1 MWGYIPYIYLLFS
14 KMNRIS
20 YWSGDVGDY
29 SPYMPPYH
37 EPHLAEPPGMN
48 EDPKAGCFAMIIGII
63 LAILLLWL
71 LPSCSSSR
79 KALTATSKSVTKTNA
94 IFSRIDTTEAW
105 QRTANENQRV
115 TAVIDYAHDTVI
127 VKSTTIVREADSMEL
142 ARYGIVLD
150 SLQKAY
156 LILQKDM
163 TERISV
169 SQKSLIDSL
178 SMLRDS
184 LSSLRSRDY
193 SLLALTKSCV
203 EESATEETTRN
214 LSPPLWFFLLLV
226 IISIIFFILYRY
238 F

>member
-1 MWGYIPYIYLLFS
+1 
-14 KMNRIS
+14 MNRIS
-20 YWSGDVGDY
+20 MWSGDIGDY
-29 SPYMPPYH
+29 RPFVPPYYDR
-37 EPHLAEPPGMN
+37 PMAEPPGMN
-48 EDPKAGCFAMIIGII
+48 EDPKAGCFATIIGIV

-79 KALTATSKSVTKTNA
+79 KALTATSKSVTNSNA
-94 IFSRIDTTEAW
+94 IYFRADTTEAW

-115 TAVIDYAHDTVI
+115 TAVIDYAHDSVI
-127 VKSTTIVREADSMEL
+127 VQSTTIVREADSMEL

-156 LILQKDM
+156 LILKKDM

-184 LSSLRSRDY
+184 LSALSSRDY

-214 LSPPLWFFLLLV
+214 LSPPLFFFLLLV

>member
-1 MWGYIPYIYLLFS
+1 
-14 KMNRIS
+14 MNRIS
-20 YWSGDVGDY
+20 NWSGDVGDY
-29 SPYMPPYH
+29 RPFAPPYYDR
-37 EPHLAEPPGMN
+37 PMAEPPGMN
-48 EDPKAGCFAMIIGII
+48 EDPKAGFFAMIIGII

-79 KALTATSKSVTKTNA
+79 KALTATSKSVTTTNA
-94 IFSRIDTTEAW
+94 IFSRIDSTEAW

-127 VKSTTIVREADSMEL
+127 VNTTTIVREADSMEL

-150 SLQKAY
+150 SLHKAY
-156 LILQKDM
+156 LIQQKELR
-163 TERISV
+163 ERISV

-184 LSSLRSRDY
+184 LSSLSSRDY

-203 EESATEETTRN
+203 EESATEETTEEK
-214 LSPPLWFFLLLV
+214 SPPKWPLVVGIVLVVILLA
-226 IISIIFFILYRY
+226 IHYKYR
-238 F
+238 

>member
-1 MWGYIPYIYLLFS
+1 
-14 KMNRIS
+14 MNRIS
-20 YWSGDVGDY
+20 NWSGDVGGY

-115 TAVIDYAHDTVI
+115 TAVKDYAHDTVI
-127 VKSTTIVREADSMEL
+127 VNTTTIVREVDSMEL

-150 SLQKAY
+150 SLHKAY
-156 LILQKDM
+156 LIKQKELR
-163 TERISV
+163 ERISV
-169 SQKSLIDSL
+169 SQKSLIDTL
-178 SMLRDS
+178 LMLRDS
-184 LSSLRSRDY
+184 LSALRSRDY
-193 SLLALTKSCV
+193 SLLELDKSSV

>member
-1 MWGYIPYIYLLFS
+1 
-14 KMNRIS
+14 MNRIS
-20 YWSGDVGDY
+20 MWSGDIGDY
-29 SPYMPPYH
+29 RPFVPPYYDRQM
-37 EPHLAEPPGMN
+37 AEPPGMN

-94 IFSRIDTTEAW
+94 IFSRIDSTEAW

-127 VKSTTIVREADSMEL
+127 VNTTTIVREADSMEL

-150 SLQKAY
+150 SLHKAY
-156 LILQKDM
+156 LIQQKELR
-163 TERISV
+163 ERISV

-203 EESATEETTRN
+203 EESATEETTEEK
-214 LSPPLWFFLLLV
+214 SPPKWPLAVGLILV
-226 IISIIFFILYRY
+226 VILCVYLYRLK
-238 F
+238 

>member
-1 MWGYIPYIYLLFS
+1 
-14 KMNRIS
+14 MNRIS
-20 YWSGDVGDY
+20 MWSGDIGDY
-29 SPYMPPYH
+29 RPFAPPYYDR
-37 EPHLAEPPGMN
+37 PMAEPPGMN
-48 EDPKAGCFAMIIGII
+48 EDPKAGCFATIIGIV

-79 KALTATSKSVTKTNA
+79 KALTATSKSVTTTNA

-105 QRTANENQRV
+105 QRTAKENQRV
-115 TAVIDYAHDTVI
+115 TAVKDYAHDTVI
-127 VKSTTIVREADSMEL
+127 VNTTTIVREADSMEL

-156 LILQKDM
+156 LIQQKELR
-163 TERISV
+163 ERISV

-193 SLLALTKSCV
+193 SLLDLSKSSV
-203 EESATEETTRN
+203 EESATEETTKEK
-214 LSPPLWFFLLLV
+214 SPPIWPLAVGLLLV
-226 IISIIFFILYRY
+226 VILLAIHFKYK
-238 F
+238 

>member
-1 MWGYIPYIYLLFS
+1 
-14 KMNRIS
+14 MNRIS
-20 YWSGDVGDY
+20 NWSGDVGGY
-29 SPYMPPYH
+29 SPYMPPYY

-79 KALTATSKSVTKTNA
+79 KALTATSKSVTTTNA

-115 TAVIDYAHDTVI
+115 TAVKDYAHDTVI
-127 VKSTTIVREADSMEL
+127 VNTTTIVREADSMEL

-150 SLQKAY
+150 SLHKAY
-156 LILQKDM
+156 LIQQKELR
-163 TERISV
+163 ERISV

-184 LSSLRSRDY
+184 LSSLSSRDHF
-193 SLLALTKSCV
+193 LLDLAKSSV
-203 EESATEETTRN
+203 EESATEETTKEK
-214 LSPPLWFFLLLV
+214 SPPIWPLAVGLLLV
-226 IISIIFFILYRY
+226 VVLLAIHFKYK
-238 F
+238 

>member
-1 MWGYIPYIYLLFS
+1 
-14 KMNRIS
+14 MNRIS
-20 YWSGDVGDY
+20 MWSGDIGDY
-29 SPYMPPYH
+29 RPFVPPYYDRQM
-37 EPHLAEPPGMN
+37 AEPPGMN

-79 KALTATSKSVTKTNA
+79 KALTATSKSVTTTNA

-127 VKSTTIVREADSMEL
+127 VNTTTIVREADSMEL

-150 SLQKAY
+150 SLHKAY
-156 LILQKDM
+156 LIQQKELR
-163 TERISV
+163 ERISV

-193 SLLALTKSCV
+193 SLLDLAKSSV
-203 EESATEETTRN
+203 EESASEETTKEK
-214 LSPPLWFFLLLV
+214 SPPIWPLAVGLLLV
-226 IISIIFFILYRY
+226 VILLAIHFKYK
-238 F
+238 

>member
-1 MWGYIPYIYLLFS
+1 
-14 KMNRIS
+14 MNRIS
-20 YWSGDVGDY
+20 NWSGDVGGY
-29 SPYMPPYH
+29 SPYMPPYY

-79 KALTATSKSVTKTNA
+79 KAFTATSKSVTTTNA

-115 TAVIDYAHDTVI
+115 TAVKDYAHDTVI
-127 VKSTTIVREADSMEL
+127 VNTTTIVREADSMEL

-156 LILQKDM
+156 LIQQKELR
-163 TERISV
+163 ERISV

-184 LSSLRSRDY
+184 LSSLSSRDHF
-193 SLLALTKSCV
+193 LLDLAKSSV
-203 EESATEETTRN
+203 EESATEETTKEK
-214 LSPPLWFFLLLV
+214 SPPIWPLAVGLLLV
-226 IISIIFFILYRY
+226 VVLLAIHFKYK
-238 F
+238 

>member
-1 MWGYIPYIYLLFS
+1 
-14 KMNRIS
+14 MNRIS
-20 YWSGDVGDY
+20 NWVGDVGGY

-48 EDPKAGCFAMIIGII
+48 EDPKVGCFAMIIGII

-79 KALTATSKSVTKTNA
+79 KALTATSKSVTTTNA
-94 IFSRIDTTEAW
+94 INSRIDTTEAW

-115 TAVIDYAHDTVI
+115 TAVKDYAHDTVI
-127 VKSTTIVREADSMEL
+127 VQSTTIVREADSMEL
-142 ARYGIVLD
+142 ARYGIALD
-150 SLQKAY
+150 RLHKAY
-156 LILQKDM
+156 LIQQKELR
-163 TERISV
+163 ERISV

-184 LSSLRSRDY
+184 LSSLSSRDY

-203 EESATEETTRN
+203 EESATEETTEEK
-214 LSPPLWFFLLLV
+214 SPPKWPLAVGLILVVILLV
-226 IISIIFFILYRY
+226 IHYKHR
-238 F
+238 

>member
-1 MWGYIPYIYLLFS
+1 
-14 KMNRIS
+14 MNRIS
-20 YWSGDVGDY
+20 MWSGDIGDY
-29 SPYMPPYH
+29 RPFVPPYYDR
-37 EPHLAEPPGMN
+37 PMAEPPGMN

-79 KALTATSKSVTKTNA
+79 KTLTATSNSVTKTNA
-94 IFSRIDTTEAW
+94 ISSRTDTTEAW

-184 LSSLRSRDY
+184 LSSLRSRNY
-193 SLLALTKSCV
+193 SLLDLSKSSV
-203 EESATEETTRN
+203 EESATKETTEKK
-214 LSPPLWFFLLLV
+214 SPPVWPLVVGVLLV
-226 IISIIFFILYRY
+226 VILLAIPFKYK
-238 F
+238 

>member
-1 MWGYIPYIYLLFS
+1 
-14 KMNRIS
+14 MNRIS
-20 YWSGDVGDY
+20 NWSGDIGDY
-29 SPYMPPYH
+29 RPFVPPY
-37 EPHLAEPPGMN
+37 PDTPMAEPPGMN
-48 EDPKAGCFAMIIGII
+48 EDPKAGCFAMIIGIV

-79 KALTATSKSVTKTNA
+79 KTLTATSKSVTKTNA
-94 IFSRIDTTEAW
+94 ISSRIDTTEAW
-105 QRTANENQRV
+105 QRTANESQRV

-193 SLLALTKSCV
+193 SLIDLEKSSV
-203 EESATEETTRN
+203 EESATEETKEEE
-214 LSPPLWFFLLLV
+214 SPPIWPLVVGVLLV
-226 IISIIFFILYRY
+226 VILLAIHFKYK
-238 F
+238 

>member
-1 MWGYIPYIYLLFS
+1 
-14 KMNRIS
+14 MNRIS
-20 YWSGDVGDY
+20 MWSGDIGDY
-29 SPYMPPYH
+29 RPFAPPFYDR
-37 EPHLAEPPGMN
+37 PMAEPPGMN

-94 IFSRIDTTEAW
+94 IFSRSDTTEAW

-127 VKSTTIVREADSMEL
+127 VNTTTIVREADSMEL
-142 ARYGIVLD
+142 ARYGIALNR
-150 SLQKAY
+150 LQKAY
-156 LILQKDM
+156 LIQQKELR
-163 TERISV
+163 ERISV

-193 SLLALTKSCV
+193 SLLDLAKSSV
-203 EESATEETTRN
+203 EESATEETTKEK
-214 LSPPLWFFLLLV
+214 SPPIWPLAVGLLLV
-226 IISIIFFILYRY
+226 VVLLAIHFKYK
-238 F
+238 

>member
-1 MWGYIPYIYLLFS
+1 
-14 KMNRIS
+14 MNRIS
-20 YWSGDVGDY
+20 LWSGDIGDY
-29 SPYMPPYH
+29 RPFAPPFYDH
-37 EPHLAEPPGMN
+37 PMAEPPGMN

-79 KALTATSKSVTKTNA
+79 KALTATSKSVTNSNA
-94 IFSRIDTTEAW
+94 IYFRTDTTEAW
-105 QRTANENQRV
+105 QRTANESQRV

-127 VKSTTIVREADSMEL
+127 VNTTTIVREVDSMEL

-150 SLQKAY
+150 SLHKAY
-156 LILQKDM
+156 LIQQKELR
-163 TERISV
+163 ERISV

-184 LSSLRSRDY
+184 LSSLSSRDY

-203 EESATEETTRN
+203 EESATEETTEEK
-214 LSPPLWFFLLLV
+214 SPPKWPLVVGIVLVVILLA
-226 IISIIFFILYRY
+226 IHYKYR
-238 F
+238 

>member
-1 MWGYIPYIYLLFS
+1 
-14 KMNRIS
+14 
-20 YWSGDVGDY
+20 
-29 SPYMPPYH
+29 MPPYY

-48 EDPKAGCFAMIIGII
+48 EDPNAGCFAMIIRII

-79 KALTATSKSVTKTNA
+79 KALTATSKSVTNSNA
-94 IFSRIDTTEAW
+94 IYFRTDTTEAW
-105 QRTANENQRV
+105 QRTANESQRV

-127 VKSTTIVREADSMEL
+127 VNTTTIVREADSMEL

-156 LILQKDM
+156 LIQQKELR
-163 TERISV
+163 ERISV

-184 LSSLRSRDY
+184 LSSLSSRDHF
-193 SLLALTKSCV
+193 LLDLAKSSV
-203 EESATEETTRN
+203 EESATEETTKEK
-214 LSPPLWFFLLLV
+214 SPPIWPLAVGLLLV
-226 IISIIFFILYRY
+226 VILLAINFKYK
-238 F
+238 

>member
-1 MWGYIPYIYLLFS
+1 
-14 KMNRIS
+14 MNRIS
-20 YWSGDVGDY
+20 MWSGDVGDY
-29 SPYMPPYH
+29 RPFAPPYYDR
-37 EPHLAEPPGMN
+37 PMAEPPGMN

-79 KALTATSKSVTKTNA
+79 KALTATSKSVTTTNA

-115 TAVIDYAHDTVI
+115 TAVKDYAHDTVI
-127 VKSTTIVREADSMEL
+127 VNTTTIVREADSMEL

-156 LILQKDM
+156 LIQQKELR
-163 TERISV
+163 ERISV

-203 EESATEETTRN
+203 EESATEETTEEK
-214 LSPPLWFFLLLV
+214 SPPKWPLVVGIVLVVILLA
-226 IISIIFFILYRY
+226 IHYKYR
-238 F
+238 

>member
-1 MWGYIPYIYLLFS
+1 
-14 KMNRIS
+14 MNRIS
-20 YWSGDVGDY
+20 LWSGDIGDY
-29 SPYMPPYH
+29 RPFAPPYYDR
-37 EPHLAEPPGMN
+37 PMAEPPGMN

-79 KALTATSKSVTKTNA
+79 KALTATSKSVTTTNA
-94 IFSRIDTTEAW
+94 IFSRIDSTEAW

-115 TAVIDYAHDTVI
+115 TAVKDYAHDTVI
-127 VKSTTIVREADSMEL
+127 VNTTTIVREADSMEL

-156 LILQKDM
+156 LIQQKELR
-163 TERISV
+163 ERISV
-169 SQKSLIDSL
+169 SQKSLIDTL
-178 SMLRDS
+178 LMLRDS

-203 EESATEETTRN
+203 EESATEETTKEK
-214 LSPPLWFFLLLV
+214 SPPIWPLAVGLLLV
-226 IISIIFFILYRY
+226 VILLVIHYKHR
-238 F
+238 

>member
-1 MWGYIPYIYLLFS
+1 
-14 KMNRIS
+14 MNRIS
-20 YWSGDVGDY
+20 NWSGDVGGY
-29 SPYMPPYH
+29 SPYMPPYY

-79 KALTATSKSVTKTNA
+79 KALTATSKSVTTTNA

-115 TAVIDYAHDTVI
+115 TAVKDYAHDTVI
-127 VKSTTIVREADSMEL
+127 VNTTTIVREADSMEL

-156 LILQKDM
+156 LIQQKELR
-163 TERISV
+163 ERISV

-184 LSSLRSRDY
+184 LSSLSSRDHF
-193 SLLALTKSCV
+193 LLDLAKSSV
-203 EESATEETTRN
+203 EESATEETTKEK
-214 LSPPLWFFLLLV
+214 SPPIWPLAVGLLLV
-226 IISIIFFILYRY
+226 VVLLAIHFKYK
-238 F
+238 

>member
-1 MWGYIPYIYLLFS
+1 
-14 KMNRIS
+14 MNRIS
-20 YWSGDVGDY
+20 MWSGDVGDY
-29 SPYMPPYH
+29 RPFAPPYYDR
-37 EPHLAEPPGMN
+37 PMAEPPGMN

-79 KALTATSKSVTKTNA
+79 KAFTATSKSVTTTNA
-94 IFSRIDTTEAW
+94 IFSRIDSTEAW

-115 TAVIDYAHDTVI
+115 TAVKDYAHDTVI
-127 VKSTTIVREADSMEL
+127 VNTTTIVREADSMEL

-150 SLQKAY
+150 SLHKAY
-156 LILQKDM
+156 LIQQKELR
-163 TERISV
+163 ERISV

-203 EESATEETTRN
+203 EESATEETTKEK
-214 LSPPLWFFLLLV
+214 SPPIWPLAVGLLLV
-226 IISIIFFILYRY
+226 VVLLAIHFKYK
-238 F
+238 

>member
-1 MWGYIPYIYLLFS
+1 
-14 KMNRIS
+14 MNRIS
-20 YWSGDVGDY
+20 NWSGDVGGY
-29 SPYMPPYH
+29 SPYMPPYY

-79 KALTATSKSVTKTNA
+79 KALTATSKSVTNSNA
-94 IFSRIDTTEAW
+94 IYFRTDTTEAW

-127 VKSTTIVREADSMEL
+127 VNTTTIVREVDSMEL

-150 SLQKAY
+150 SLHKAY
-156 LILQKDM
+156 LIKQKELR
-163 TERISV
+163 ERISV
-169 SQKSLIDSL
+169 SQKSLIDTL
-178 SMLRDS
+178 LMLRDS
-184 LSSLRSRDY
+184 LSALRSRDY
-193 SLLALTKSCV
+193 SLLELDKSSV
-203 EESATEETTRN
+203 EESASEEETTRN
-214 LSPPLWFFLLLV
+214 LSPPLCFFLLLV

>member
-1 MWGYIPYIYLLFS
+1 
-14 KMNRIS
+14 MNRIS
-20 YWSGDVGDY
+20 NWSGDVGGY
-29 SPYMPPYH
+29 SPYMPPYY

-79 KALTATSKSVTKTNA
+79 KAFTATSKSVTTTNA

-105 QRTANENQRV
+105 QRTANESQRV
-115 TAVIDYAHDTVI
+115 TAVKDYAHDTVI
-127 VKSTTIVREADSMEL
+127 VNTTTIVREADSMEL

-156 LILQKDM
+156 LIQQKELR
-163 TERISV
+163 ERISV

-184 LSSLRSRDY
+184 LSSLSSRDHF
-193 SLLALTKSCV
+193 LLDLAKSSV
-203 EESATEETTRN
+203 EESATEETTKEK
-214 LSPPLWFFLLLV
+214 SPPIWPLAVGLLLV
-226 IISIIFFILYRY
+226 VILLAIHFKYK
-238 F
+238 

>member
-1 MWGYIPYIYLLFS
+1 
-14 KMNRIS
+14 MNRIS
-20 YWSGDVGDY
+20 MWSGDVGDY
-29 SPYMPPYH
+29 RPFAPPYYDH
-37 EPHLAEPPGMN
+37 PMAEPPGMN

-115 TAVIDYAHDTVI
+115 TAVKDYAHDTVI
-127 VKSTTIVREADSMEL
+127 VQSTTIVREADSMEL

-203 EESATEETTRN
+203 EESASEETTKEK
-214 LSPPLWFFLLLV
+214 SPPIWPLVVGLFLVVILLA
-226 IISIIFFILYRY
+226 IHYKYR
-238 F
+238 

>member
-1 MWGYIPYIYLLFS
+1 M
-14 KMNRIS
+14 R
-20 YWSGDVGDY
+20 SGDIGDY
-29 SPYMPPYH
+29 RPFAPPYYDR
-37 EPHLAEPPGMN
+37 PMAEPPGMN
-48 EDPKAGCFAMIIGII
+48 EDPKSGCVAMIIGIM

-79 KALTATSKSVTKTNA
+79 KALTATSKSVTTTNA
-94 IFSRIDTTEAW
+94 IFSRIDSTESW

-127 VKSTTIVREADSMEL
+127 VNTTTIVREADSMEL

-150 SLQKAY
+150 SLHKAY
-156 LILQKDM
+156 LIQQKELR
-163 TERISV
+163 ERISV

-203 EESATEETTRN
+203 EESATEETTN
-214 LSPPLWFFLLLV
+214 EKSPPKWPLAVGLILVVILLV
-226 IISIIFFILYRY
+226 IHYKHR
-238 F
+238 

>member
-1 MWGYIPYIYLLFS
+1 
-14 KMNRIS
+14 MNRIS
-20 YWSGDVGDY
+20 NWSGDIGDY
-29 SPYMPPYH
+29 RPFAPPFYDH
-37 EPHLAEPPGMN
+37 PMAEPPGMN

-79 KALTATSKSVTKTNA
+79 KAFTATSKSVTTTNA

-115 TAVIDYAHDTVI
+115 TAVKDYAHDTVI
-127 VKSTTIVREADSMEL
+127 VQSTTIVREADSMEL

-150 SLQKAY
+150 SLHKAY
-156 LILQKDM
+156 LIHQKELR
-163 TERISV
+163 ERISV

-193 SLLALTKSCV
+193 SLLDLAKSSV
-203 EESATEETTRN
+203 EESASEETTKEK
-214 LSPPLWFFLLLV
+214 SPPIWPLAVGLLLV
-226 IISIIFFILYRY
+226 VILLAIHYKYR
-238 F
+238 

>member
-1 MWGYIPYIYLLFS
+1 
-14 KMNRIS
+14 MNRIS
-20 YWSGDVGDY
+20 MWSGDVGDY
-29 SPYMPPYH
+29 RPFAPPYYDR
-37 EPHLAEPPGMN
+37 PMAEPPGMN

-79 KALTATSKSVTKTNA
+79 KALTATSKSVTTTNA
-94 IFSRIDTTEAW
+94 INSRIDTTEAW

-127 VKSTTIVREADSMEL
+127 VNSTTIVREADSMEL

-150 SLQKAY
+150 SLHKAY
-156 LILQKDM
+156 LIQQKELR
-163 TERISV
+163 ERISV

-184 LSSLRSRDY
+184 LSSLRSRNY

-203 EESATEETTRN
+203 EESATEETKEEK
-214 LSPPLWFFLLLV
+214 SPPKWPLAVGVLLVVILLV
-226 IISIIFFILYRY
+226 IHYKHR
-238 F
+238 

>member
-1 MWGYIPYIYLLFS
+1 
-14 KMNRIS
+14 MNRIS
-20 YWSGDVGDY
+20 MWSGDVGDY

-115 TAVIDYAHDTVI
+115 TTVKDYAHDTVI
-127 VKSTTIVREADSMEL
+127 VNTTTIVREADSMEL

-156 LILQKDM
+156 LIQQKELR
-163 TERISV
+163 ERISV

-203 EESATEETTRN
+203 EESATEETTEEKK
-214 LSPPLWFFLLLV
+214 SPPKWPLAVGLLLV
-226 IISIIFFILYRY
+226 VILCVYLYRLK
-238 F
+238 

>member
-1 MWGYIPYIYLLFS
+1 
-14 KMNRIS
+14 MNRIS
-20 YWSGDVGDY
+20 LWSGDIGDY
-29 SPYMPPYH
+29 RPFAPPYYDR
-37 EPHLAEPPGMN
+37 PMAEPPGMN

-79 KALTATSKSVTKTNA
+79 KALTATSKSVTNSNA
-94 IFSRIDTTEAW
+94 IYFRIDTTEAW

-115 TAVIDYAHDTVI
+115 TAVKDYAHDTVI
-127 VKSTTIVREADSMEL
+127 VNTTTIVREADSMEL

-156 LILQKDM
+156 LIQQKELR
-163 TERISV
+163 ERISV

-203 EESATEETTRN
+203 EESATEETTEEK
-214 LSPPLWFFLLLV
+214 SPPKWPLAVGLILVVILLV
-226 IISIIFFILYRY
+226 IHYKHR
-238 F
+238 

>member
-1 MWGYIPYIYLLFS
+1 
-14 KMNRIS
+14 MNRIS
-20 YWSGDVGDY
+20 MWSGDIGDY
-29 SPYMPPYH
+29 RPFAPPYYDR
-37 EPHLAEPPGMN
+37 PMAEPPGMN

-79 KALTATSKSVTKTNA
+79 KALTATSKSITTTNA

-115 TAVIDYAHDTVI
+115 TAVKDYAHDTVI
-127 VKSTTIVREADSMEL
+127 VQSTTIVREADSMEL

-150 SLQKAY
+150 SLHKAY
-156 LILQKDM
+156 LIQQKELR
-163 TERISV
+163 ERISV

-203 EESATEETTRN
+203 EESATEETTEEE
-214 LSPPLWFFLLLV
+214 SPPKWPLVVGIVLVVILLA
-226 IISIIFFILYRY
+226 IHYKYR
-238 F
+238 

>member
-1 MWGYIPYIYLLFS
+1 
-14 KMNRIS
+14 
-20 YWSGDVGDY
+20 
-29 SPYMPPYH
+29 
-37 EPHLAEPPGMN
+37 
-48 EDPKAGCFAMIIGII
+48 MIIGII

-79 KALTATSKSVTKTNA
+79 KALTATSKSVTTTNA
-94 IFSRIDTTEAW
+94 INSRIDTTEAW

-127 VKSTTIVREADSMEL
+127 VNSTTIVREADSMEL

-184 LSSLRSRDY
+184 LSSLSSRDHF
-193 SLLALTKSCV
+193 LLDLAKSSV
-203 EESATEETTRN
+203 EESATEETTKEK
-214 LSPPLWFFLLLV
+214 SPPIWPLAVGLLLV
-226 IISIIFFILYRY
+226 VVLLAIHFKYK
-238 F
+238 

>member
-1 MWGYIPYIYLLFS
+1 
-14 KMNRIS
+14 MNRIS
-20 YWSGDVGDY
+20 LWSGDIGDY
-29 SPYMPPYH
+29 RPFAPPYYDR
-37 EPHLAEPPGMN
+37 PMAEPPGMN

-79 KALTATSKSVTKTNA
+79 KALTATSKSVTTTNA

-115 TAVIDYAHDTVI
+115 TAVKDYAHDTVI
-127 VKSTTIVREADSMEL
+127 VNTTTIVREADSMEL

-156 LILQKDM
+156 LIQQKELR
-163 TERISV
+163 ERISV

-203 EESATEETTRN
+203 EESATEETTREK
-214 LSPPLWFFLLLV
+214 SPPKWPLAVGLLLV
-226 IISIIFFILYRY
+226 VILLAIHYKYR
-238 F
+238 

>member
-1 MWGYIPYIYLLFS
+1 
-14 KMNRIS
+14 MNRIS
-20 YWSGDVGDY
+20 MWSGDIGDY
-29 SPYMPPYH
+29 RPFVPPYYDR
-37 EPHLAEPPGMN
+37 PMAEPPGMN
-48 EDPKAGCFAMIIGII
+48 EDPKAGCFATIIGIV

-79 KALTATSKSVTKTNA
+79 KALTATSKSVTTTNA

-105 QRTANENQRV
+105 QSTASENQRV

-127 VKSTTIVREADSMEL
+127 VQSTTIVREADSMEL
-142 ARYGIVLD
+142 ARYGIALD
-150 SLQKAY
+150 RLQKAY

-193 SLLALTKSCV
+193 SLLDYDKSSV
-203 EESATEETTRN
+203 EESATEETTEKK
-214 LSPPLWFFLLLV
+214 SPPTWPLAVGLLLV
-226 IISIIFFILYRY
+226 VILLAIHYKYR
-238 F
+238 